1 MICDRLSADAGLV
14 RPRLYRA
21 HRIVSALSVLIVS
34 DYRSPGLHCGALE
47 ILLYGVL
54 EIGSTAQR
62 EYADHDID
70 FLSSI
75 ANIAAAA
82 VDKMERDAALRVADD
97 RSQDVIEEQ
106 RSSSEAANLSR
117 MRSDGGDW
125 DRCRE

>member
-1 MICDRLSADAGLV
+1 MLDLCGHGYI
-14 RPRLYRA
+14 
-21 HRIVSALSVLIVS
+21 ALMASSVENL
-34 DYRSPGLHCGALE
+34 A
-47 ILLYGVL
+47 YGVL
-54 EIGSTAQR
+54 EIGCTAQR

-82 VDKMERDAALRVADD
+82 VDKMKRDAALRVADD
-97 RSQDVIEEQ
+97 RLQDVIEEQ